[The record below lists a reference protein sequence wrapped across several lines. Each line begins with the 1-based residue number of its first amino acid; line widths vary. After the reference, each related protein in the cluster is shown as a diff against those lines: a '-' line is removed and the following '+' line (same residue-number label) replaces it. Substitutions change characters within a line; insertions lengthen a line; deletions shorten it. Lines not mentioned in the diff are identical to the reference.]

1 MLEYTNLCEH
11 AKEQFG
17 IDIRKDRSRRG
28 ATVRVRHSIAT
39 LLSTKY
45 GYSVTEVGNTMRF
58 DHTTVVHCRMMHVPR
73 YQTDKQYAKVYDTLD
88 RLEPTDQ
95 SLQEIINFIKN
106 IP

>member
-1 MLEYTNLCEH
+1 MLEYKNLCEH

-17 IDIRKDRSRRG
+17 IDIRRDKSRRDT
-28 ATVRVRHSIAT
+28 AVRVRHSIAT

-45 GYSVTEVGNTMRF
+45 GYTVTEVGDAVGV
-58 DHTTVVHCRMMHVPR
+58 DHTTIVYCRSMHVPR
-73 YQTDKQYAKVYDTLD
+73 YQSDKQYAKVYDTLD

-95 SLQEIINFIKN
+95 SLQEIINLIKN